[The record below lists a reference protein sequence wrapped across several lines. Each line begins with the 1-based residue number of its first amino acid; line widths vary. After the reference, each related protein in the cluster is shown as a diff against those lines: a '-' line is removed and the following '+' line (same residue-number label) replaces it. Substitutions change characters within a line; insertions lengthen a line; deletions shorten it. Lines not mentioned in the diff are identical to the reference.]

1 MLLLLIAAIITLLLW
16 VALTVLNKGMDA
28 GDHVAGVA
36 SAVFAATALYLQV
49 RSTQSQSQSQS
60 RPDAADTDIRV
71 ESTARLLALRVQEIS
86 QQEERNWRIGD
97 PWALRVRWRTASD
110 DVVDRWDDIQAFAAD
125 GGDRPLPPTGDLPG
139 VHSFYQSVPTGRLVI
154 IGRAGAGKTVLAHRL
169 ILECFNRP
177 GDSLRVPV
185 LFSLGDWDPSRTGL
199 HDWLADR
206 LIGDY
211 VLLEGVDATGTA
223 LARVLLE
230 SGRILPVLDGFDE
243 IQHRHRGAAI
253 SELSRFDGPLILT
266 TRPDE
271 YAAAVSATRALS
283 RAAAIELEDLTLD
296 EAQRY
301 LQAVSGKTRAAQW
314 ASVFSHVRT
323 CPDDVT
329 SRNLT
334 AALSTP
340 LLVML
345 TRTIYNDTPHDN
357 PTDLLDGGR
366 FPTQDALEE
375 HLFSAYLTALYDP
388 RRAVRSGTG
397 KATWTDHQARRWLGH
412 LAGHLAQLDT
422 QDLTWWRLDATLR
435 RRTRV
440 LVTGLVA
447 MLAGGI
453 VGVVSYVVAMYLSG
467 SRVGGSQFR
476 EGLLEMGTGLVAGL
490 AAGLLNETRIGR
502 RGTGRSPERLRLGP
516 HRRPVP
522 ARSRV
527 LHGIGAELV
536 VGFSA
541 ALVFSLASWLVWGF
555 AYDDF
560 SNPSAGRFVQA
571 FAPWLNTWLPDT
583 GAPTYVAAGLVLGFL
598 VGISYAF
605 VNAVVYV
612 FSGPNDRSSA
622 VSPWD
627 LLTTDR
633 GVTLF
638 RVGMVGFAVFL
649 VNFVLVG
656 NQYGTFPSEAFVRQ
670 GLLYG
675 FLYGSFAALTR
686 LVLSAWGRWLLFARL
701 WLPLSGRL
709 PWRPKLFLD
718 DAHDRGVLR
727 QSGAGYQFRHVR
739 LRDHLVDQHRAQDRD
754 IPEEP
759 APRTPDDHTTER
771 EAPKPV

>member
-1 MLLLLIAAIITLLLW
+1 MLLLLIAAIVTLLLW
-16 VALTVLNKGMDA
+16 VGLTVFNNGMDA
-28 GDHVAGVA
+28 GNHVAGIA
-36 SAVFAATALYLQV
+36 SAIFAATALYLQV
-49 RSTQSQSQSQS
+49 RSSQSQSQT
-60 RPDAADTDIRV
+60 RPDATDTDIRV
-71 ESTARLLALRVQEIS
+71 ESTARVLALRVQEIS

-110 DVVDRWDDIQAFAAD
+110 DVVDHWEKIQAFTAD
-125 GGDRPLPPTGDLPG
+125 GGDRPLPLTGDLPG
-139 VHSFYQSVPTGRLVI
+139 VHSLYQSVPTGRLVI

-169 ILECFNRP
+169 ILECFNHP

-185 LFSLGDWDPSRTGL
+185 LFSLGSWDPSRTGL

-211 VLLEGVDATGTA
+211 AFLEGVDSTGTP

-243 IQHRHRGAAI
+243 IQQHHHGAAI

-283 RAAAIELEDLTLD
+283 RAAAIELEDLALD
-296 EAQRY
+296 DVQRY
-301 LQAVSGKTRAAQW
+301 LQAVSGKTRTAQW
-314 ASVFSHVRT
+314 ESVFSHVRT
-323 CPDDVT
+323 RPDDVV
-329 SRNLT
+329 SRNLA

-345 TRTIYNDTPHDN
+345 TRTIYNETPHQN

-388 RRAVRSGTG
+388 RRTVRSGAG
-397 KATWTDHQARRWLGH
+397 RATWTDHQARHWLGH
-412 LAGHLAQLDT
+412 LADHLARLNT

-447 MLAGGI
+447 MLVGGI
-453 VGVVSYVVAMYLSG
+453 VGVLSYVVANRLSG
-467 SRVGGSQFR
+467 APVGGAQFR

-490 AAGLLNETRIGR
+490 AAGLLNETRTR
-502 RGTGRSPERLRLGP
+502 RGGTGRNPERLRLGP
-516 HRRPVP
+516 SRQPLP

-527 LHGIGAELV
+527 LRGIGVELV
-536 VGFSA
+536 IGLSA
-541 ALVFSLASWLVWGF
+541 ALLFSLASWLIWGVADDDPSNSSARNFVW
-555 AYDDF
+555 
-560 SNPSAGRFVQA
+560 A
-571 FAPWLNTWLPDT
+571 FAPWLHIT
-583 GAPTYVAAGLVLGFL
+583 GTAIYVAAGLILGFL

-605 VNAVVYV
+605 VNAVVCV
-612 FSGPNDRSSA
+612 FSGPNDRNSA

-627 LLTTDR
+627 LLSMDR

-638 RVGMVGFAVFL
+638 RVGMVGFAVL
-649 VNFVLVG
+649 LMNFVLVG
-656 NQYGTFPSEAFVRQ
+656 NQYGDFPSAAFLRQ

-675 FLYGSFAALTR
+675 LLYGSFAALTR
-686 LVLSAWGRWLLFARL
+686 LVLSAWGGWLLFARL
-701 WLPLSGRL
+701 WLPLCGRL

-718 DAHDRGVLR
+718 DAYARGVLR
-727 QSGAGYQFRHVR
+727 QSGAVYQFRHVR
-739 LRDHLVDQHRAQDRD
+739 LRDHLVDQHRTEGRGV
-754 IPEEP
+754 PEEP
-759 APRTPDDHTTER
+759 AAPRTTNDHVAEQ
-771 EAPKPV
+771 EAPEQV